1 VEELLQKHRTFALS
15 AGVGGFI
22 FLFALLLRGCAFYE
36 RDLGKAR
43 TSVQEK
49 AKNLAAPVPDD
60 KYLKEMDRIVE
71 QADQRVASLSRE
83 VGRTSTGEALW
94 EECIAD
100 VLRTIGQD
108 EVTERRALMDRA
120 RKLPSAA
127 FSILLEKVRTA
138 FLARASQ
145 AGVEIVPR
153 EFGFEVIEEATF
165 ARSLASLAAVTR
177 VVDRAITLGVD
188 KIEVIS
194 VSGTAAGGGAA
205 AAPESFLSSQSAFFR
220 IRGKPALL
228 AELVK
233 SVNDRDAAGRRLVL
247 DEVRTLGRPDTVR
260 PTEPGVV
267 EFTIRV
273 LLVNLEVR

>member
-1 VEELLQKHRTFALS
+1 MEELLQKHRTFALS

-49 AKNLAAPVPDD
+49 AKNLTAPVPDD

-205 AAPESFLSSQSAFFR
+205 APESFLSSQSAFFR